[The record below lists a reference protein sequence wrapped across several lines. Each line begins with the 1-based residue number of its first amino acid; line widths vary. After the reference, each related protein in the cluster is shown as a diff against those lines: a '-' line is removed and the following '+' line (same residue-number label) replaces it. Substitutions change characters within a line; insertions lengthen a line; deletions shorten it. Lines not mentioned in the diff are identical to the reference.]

1 MRTIFKIFLYVLLLS
16 CVALPVGA
24 AEDLDQLYGMMSQ
37 PAYIKY
43 YEADKNGKV
52 MLNPYLQVVTKDHP
66 GVIDSKKA
74 PYNWVIDGEGRL
86 VIIQEAAHPYGRT
99 YAKGFFRPED
109 RSKRKPGTTENFGHV
124 SALAG
129 GPGRISGGILFD
141 KESKL
146 WTINNKSGRYT
157 KHNTD
162 RTPEQ
167 LVNAAKLIR
176 ETVDTGNFG
185 WGPVYY
191 LLDYAHADIA
201 KPLMKSPQ
209 LAYDDPKTKSRP
221 HIVVMPG
228 APASPKAMP
237 SAPVVELTV
246 PKVEVSPVPKVES
259 VGTAAT
265 AEKPKKVKKPKAAQ
279 NDDPS

>member
-1 MRTIFKIFLYVLLLS
+1 MRTISKILLYVFLLS
-16 CVALPVGA
+16 GVALPVGA

-37 PAYIKY
+37 PAYIKH

-86 VIIQEAAHPYGRT
+86 AIIQEAAHPYGRT
-99 YAKGFFRPED
+99 YEKGFFRPED

-129 GPGRISGGILFD
+129 GPGRISGEILFD

-176 ETVDTGNFG
+176 AGVDTGNIA

-191 LLDYAHADIA
+191 LLEYAHEDIA
-201 KPLMKSPQ
+201 EPLMKSPQ

-221 HIVVMPG
+221 HIVVMQG
-228 APASPKAMP
+228 APALSKAGP
-237 SAPVVELTV
+237 SAPVVEPNA
-246 PKVEVSPVPKVES
+246 PKVEASPVPKVEGDS
-259 VGTAAT
+259 AVPTVA
-265 AEKPKKVKKPKAAQ
+265 KPKKVKKPKAAQ